1 MTRRLKPIALAIV
14 CVALGAAIQR
24 AYDTRQTIGRQLATR
39 TQESNPP
46 TTARAVP
53 LPAPPWTAAEV
64 DRSRVD
70 YSKEPLWAWGVAD
83 PPKSDEK
90 QAVQGAPG

>member
-53 LPAPPWTAAEV
+53 LPAPPWDSRGSRPVEGRLLEAAIVGVGRGRSAEV
-64 DRSRVD
+64 
-70 YSKEPLWAWGVAD
+70 
-83 PPKSDEK
+83 
-90 QAVQGAPG
+90 